1 MKIFQIL
8 FSGLCLC
15 FSIRLSITSNSYTRK
30 NPTVDNIWC
39 LLIKNGERQQQQQ
52 QKQLSQFSGQY
63 SNMLIAFCQ
72 YGDMVLIVLKS
83 ELSGIKTFTF
93 KKLLFCERT
102 FIFTGEFYINEL
114 NYAFFRD
121 SGWIVSS

>member
-8 FSGLCLC
+8 FSGLWLC
-15 FSIRLSITSNSYTRK
+15 FYIRLSITSNSYTRK
-30 NPTVDNIWC
+30 NPTVDNIRC
-39 LLIKNGERQQQQQ
+39 LLINNGEQQQQ
-52 QKQLSQFSGQY
+52 QKQLSQFSDHY

-72 YGDMVLIVLKS
+72 YGDMVLIVLKN

-102 FIFTGEFYINEL
+102 FIFTGVFYINEL